1 MILKSTEL
9 NTLKLNLYNF
19 YLFYGVNE
27 GLKEETIK
35 NLFEINYLD
44 KIYRYEEKEILDN
57 IKSFFENVLTKSFF
71 DNKKLVIINRA
82 TDKIRTIIE
91 DLMEK
96 NPEDLQII
104 LNSKNLDNLD
114 YDVDLNDGVITFKN
128 INTTLG
134 FVRYN
139 ETAEVEY
146 IFVNPMFRRQG
157 LAKKLLS
164 IVEEKTK
171 IKPTPQDPISPLGEK
186 LFKINKQ
193 EIN

>member
-1 MILKSTEL
+1 MS
-9 NTLKLNLYNF
+9 N
-19 YLFYGVNE
+19 
-27 GLKEETIK
+27 
-35 NLFEINYLD
+35 LD
-44 KIYRYEEKEILDN
+44 KI
-57 IKSFFENVLTKSFF
+57 
-71 DNKKLVIINRA
+71 
-82 TDKIRTIIE
+82 
-91 DLMEK
+91 
-96 NPEDLQII
+96 
-104 LNSKNLDNLD
+104 D
-114 YDVDLNDGVITFKN
+114 YDVDLSEGVITFKN

-139 ETAEVEY
+139 QTAEVEY

-164 IVEEKTK
+164 IIEEKTN